1 MGSKMTSQ
9 KGRRTMFWGM
19 SFRTLIVTLVLI
31 FAIIAIYQLKVLTS
45 LDPTDV
51 RQEVSAA
58 TRDFKGHDVCRLFNN
73 MSNINRIIVQHE
85 FAGFRNVSR
94 DELVGNLVPNIV
106 YYVWCEN
113 ATFEFKH
120 YLSVLSAW
128 KILQPDMIE
137 FHYFGEIRFGHYNDW
152 FNRLV
157 RTIPSFHAMRAPSNW
172 DGEEL
177 GCDPWLGLAL
187 VDDRGGIYVSA
198 NTIIADSLFK
208 YRKRDLTVILQGR
221 NSTNEISIL
230 IGKSHNSRHNSS
242 IDSLVRYYQALPRI
256 SNFCD
261 FSGHNLPGHKTFACV
276 AIPDSTILYPED
288 YFTVNSSF
296 GNLVRT
302 LMYGNPA
309 PRIPLK
315 SQSAVPKIVHY
326 TWFGSQHMTFMMYLS
341 MLSTLYIVNPEKV
354 YIHCD
359 GYLHGTYYDKILKD
373 KRVVFVY
380 REKPGYIYT
389 HRLLYSQHRSDI
401 VRGDVLLKYG
411 GIYLDWDV
419 LWLRPIDDL
428 IQSGYDAIANFD
440 HMRHAQYPNTIN
452 LGVFLAKPRSAF
464 LKRWQDALVDYKSD
478 DFLYNA
484 VLLPYKVYEN
494 FPETLYI
501 ERRLQVMCFH
511 LKCHPAFHPNFHDFS
526 EAQEFDWRK
535 DVYAIHFTFPD
546 PHEYDNV
553 TSLMNG
559 KGMFADIGR
568 YVLQFADKLPK

>member
-1 MGSKMTSQ
+1 MDSKQTSR
-9 KGRRTMFWGM
+9 KRKRTTFWGM
-19 SFRTLIVTLVLI
+19 SFRTLILILVLM
-31 FAIIAIYQLKVLTS
+31 FALIVIYQMKVLTS
-45 LDPTDV
+45 LELTGL
-51 RQEVSAA
+51 RQVASAA
-58 TRDFKGHDVCRLFNN
+58 TYYFKGNDVYRLFNN
-73 MSNINRIIVQHE
+73 TNNINKIIVQHE
-85 FAGFRNVSR
+85 FAGFRNASR
-94 DELVGNLVPNIV
+94 EELVSNLVPNIV

-120 YLSVLSAW
+120 YLSVLSVW
-128 KILQPDMIE
+128 KVLQPDMIE
-137 FHYFGEIRFGHYNDW
+137 FHYFGKIIFDPYNDW
-152 FNRLV
+152 FNRLL
-157 RTIPSFHAMRAPSNW
+157 RTIPGFHAIKAPSHW
-172 DGEEL
+172 DGEEM
-177 GCDPWLGLAL
+177 GCDPQLGLAL

-198 NTIIADSLFK
+198 NTIIADSIFQ
-208 YRKRDLTVILQGR
+208 YRKRDVTVILQGP

-230 IGKSHNSRHNSS
+230 IGKSHNSRLDES
-242 IDSLVRYYQALPRI
+242 IDSLVRYYQKLPQIR
-256 SNFCD
+256 NFCD
-261 FSGHNLPGHKTFACV
+261 YSSHNSPGHNTFACV
-276 AIPDSTILYPED
+276 TIPDSAMLYPED
-288 YFTVNSSF
+288 YFSVNSSF

-302 LMYGNPA
+302 VLYGNPA
-309 PRIPLK
+309 PRVPLK
-315 SQSAVPKIVHY
+315 SPGAVPKVVHY
-326 TWFGSQHMTFMMYLS
+326 VWFGSKNMTFMMYLS

-354 YIHCD
+354 YIHSD

-380 REKPGYIYT
+380 RERPGYIYT

-494 FPETLYI
+494 LPETLYI
-501 ERRLQVMCFH
+501 ERRLQVMCYH

-526 EAQEFDWRK
+526 EAQEFDWRN

-553 TSLMNG
+553 TSLWSG
-559 KGMFADIGR
+559 QGMFADIGR
-568 YVLQFADKLPK
+568 YVLKFADKLPK